1 MSNLEI
7 HGRMVKIY
15 NANHFID
22 YINLDSIKAIS
33 CNSGKTKVYLG
44 DSFEVSFSSPTL
56 EELLALLAE

>member
-1 MSNLEI
+1 
-7 HGRMVKIY
+7 MVKIY

-33 CNSGKTKVYLG
+33 YNSGKTKVYLG